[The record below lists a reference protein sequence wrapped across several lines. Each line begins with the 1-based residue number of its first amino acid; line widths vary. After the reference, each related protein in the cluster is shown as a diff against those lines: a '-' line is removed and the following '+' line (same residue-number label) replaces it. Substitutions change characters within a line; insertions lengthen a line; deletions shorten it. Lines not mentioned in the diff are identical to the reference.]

1 MLHSGHFVEFV
12 NEKTNLKVWYSKEE
26 FAIKKLKTVVI
37 CTSIVLIILFAIT
50 FFEYIFLRLLGL
62 QYNSISA
69 LLFFFILYILLE
81 IPLSL
86 ITNAIPRAL
95 KSVGIIKK
103 SKGWLLFILN
113 TGLTFLLIG
122 LLDIFMVNI
131 EISIQGAFIFA
142 LISGFLSW
150 KLSYNDKEPPDA
162 DSKEFKDI
170 GNKYNS

>member
-1 MLHSGHFVEFV
+1 MK
-12 NEKTNLKVWYSKEE
+12 KTKLKVRYSKEE
-26 FAIKKLKTVVI
+26 FTIKKLKAVVI
-37 CTSIVLIILFAIT
+37 CTSIVLFILLAIT

-69 LLFFFILYILLE
+69 LLFFFVLYIFLE

-86 ITNAIPRAL
+86 ITNAIPKAL
-95 KSVGIIKK
+95 KSVGIIKT

-122 LLDIFMVNI
+122 LLDTFMVNI
-131 EISIQGAFIFA
+131 EISIQGAFVFA

-150 KLSYNDKEPPDA
+150 KLSNDDKEPPDA
-162 DSKEFKDI
+162 ASKEFKEI